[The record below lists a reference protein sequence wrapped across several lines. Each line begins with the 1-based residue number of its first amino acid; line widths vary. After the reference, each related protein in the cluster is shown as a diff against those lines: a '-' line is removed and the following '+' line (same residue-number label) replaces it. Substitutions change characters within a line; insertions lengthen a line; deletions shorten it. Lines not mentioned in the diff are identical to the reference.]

1 MDRQQNKAEI
11 AVVVF
16 FATCGVALIAWG
28 IFGLTGLEPLD
39 ARAALAVAG
48 AGLCVFA
55 ARLPAK
61 GRERSASLFS
71 HGAARVLGPIIGTAA
86 GFSLLRLLI
95 GLDLITSLIVMA
107 AGICLRAL
115 RIYFKGRAERTQ
127 GQPPSTLAPPP
138 PAP

>member
-39 ARAALAVAG
+39 ARAALAFAG

-61 GRERSASLFS
+61 GRERSAFLFS
-71 HGAARVLGPIIGTAA
+71 PEAAQVLGALIGTAA

-95 GLDLITSLIVMA
+95 GLDLITSLIVTA
-107 AGICLRAL
+107 AGICLHAL
-115 RIYFKGRAERTQ
+115 RIYFKGRAGRTQ
-127 GQPPSTLAPPP
+127 GQPPSSLAPPS